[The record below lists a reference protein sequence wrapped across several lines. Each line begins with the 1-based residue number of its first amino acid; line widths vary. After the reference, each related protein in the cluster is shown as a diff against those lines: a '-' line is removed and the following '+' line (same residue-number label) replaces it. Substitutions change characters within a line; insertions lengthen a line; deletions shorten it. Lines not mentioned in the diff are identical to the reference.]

1 MSFMIANIEI
11 GIDNKPLVI
20 PDIGI
25 NQNGS
30 IDIAKLMGC
39 G

>member
-11 GIDNKPLVI
+11 GIDKKPLVI

-25 NQNGS
+25 NHNGS
-30 IDIAKLMGC
+30 IDVAKLMVG